1 MFKFMLAFALS
12 VAKVA
17 KVAGFT
23 RVVGIKLMLNIYNI
37 IYFDGSKRR

>member
-23 RVVGIKLMLNIYNI
+23 RVVGIKLMLNIYI